1 MDPLSISTAIIT
13 CMGATAALANTIQKL
28 HRLRKAPKEIACLE
42 DEIVAVNKHVEHV
55 GDLLR
60 APSHCRPAI
69 IKDLSL
75 QPAIEAARTKVE
87 QVKSFLENKLL
98 KDNSAELKKSAW
110 LKWQSEF
117 GRLKQDLRDVRIDL
131 GFCINLSSASMV
143 HQNEM
148 QLEKIIVDGKEM
160 HTRHHEALKALQEEI
175 AQQRPA
181 LAAEL
186 ALQLTSF
193 QAALVSSLQGT
204 PQIGRRYS
212 EQSTPL
218 DLDSPPERPNLRGR
232 SWSTGNAAL
241 SSDHT
246 IDLSQKVSLFCQKTI
261 TFMPG
266 DPFEDKSETPTKQA
280 SVALQLSKRQPGRCR
295 AFCGC
300 QCHHATKFKTPSALR
315 MLTGQLLVD
324 YAGTSFTPPCN
335 EHACAQRQKATMR
348 IQYQFPVWSYI
359 QGILTLVSTSNG
371 ARGPEKILRLSR
383 LRPGLHE
390 IFIQVQAGDN
400 RRLAQMFSNGEASP
414 FDATDTGWT
423 PLHLAL
429 TAGQLHTAK
438 FLKDAGA
445 DLNAESLRRETPFDI
460 AWNRIMSGYLD
471 AASELTLREVFN
483 DTYQLDAREFTNLH
497 KIVLGLSGR
506 DLLEELQTSTANID
520 RRDSTGY
527 TPLAWAAAR
536 GDSISVQLLLEYGA
550 SATLANN
557 LAQQP
562 IHLAAQTGNVE
573 TVRILAQAGADIN
586 AAMPETKMTP
596 LHYAAESQDDKDH
609 ILGMVDLGACVDGR
623 DYCGWTPLHW
633 ACWRGYSD
641 SLTGLLK
648 AWADVRAKTTDGNA
662 AVMLAV
668 TNNSFSCIPTLI
680 EAGANC
686 AVVKPN
692 GWSVLHYAAIGG
704 KPCTLRALAKGDLT
718 GSDMYDLH
726 TADSKQTVSDMLSAR
741 LSALE
746 TQGDDKLE
754 ELHEIQDAW
763 TLIMDKVSPSRVSTR
778 RGSISSI
785 ASIDDDCAFVDAC
798 SDWSQLEMGSNVVA
812 AAA

>member
-13 CMGATAALANTIQKL
+13 CIGATAALANTIQKL
-28 HRLRKAPKEIACLE
+28 HRLRKAPKDITSLE
-42 DEIVAVNKHVEHV
+42 DEILAVNKHVEHV
-55 GDLLR
+55 GNILR
-60 APSHCRPAI
+60 ASSNCRPAI
-69 IKDLSL
+69 VKDSSL
-75 QPAIEAARTKVE
+75 EPAIEAARTKVE
-87 QVKSFLENKLL
+87 QVKQFLENKLL
-98 KDNSAELKKSAW
+98 KDNSTELKKSAW

-117 GRLKQDLRDVRIDL
+117 GRLKQDLRDVRIEL
-131 GFCINLSSASMV
+131 GFCINLFSASIV
-143 HQNEM
+143 HQNDV
-148 QLEKIIVDGKEM
+148 QLEKFIVDGKEM
-160 HTRHHEALKALQEEI
+160 HTRHHEALETLQQEI
-175 AQQRPA
+175 VRQRPA

-186 ALQLTSF
+186 ALQLASF
-193 QAALVSSLQGT
+193 QGALVSSMQSAT
-204 PQIGRRYS
+204 QTGRRNS
-212 EQSTPL
+212 EQCAPFDHDNS
-218 DLDSPPERPNLRGR
+218 ERPELRGR
-232 SWSTGNAAL
+232 SRSTGNAVP
-241 SSDHT
+241 SRDHT
-246 IDLSQKVSLFCQKTI
+246 IDVSQELSLFRQKMT
-261 TFMPG
+261 TSMPG
-266 DPFEDKSETPTKQA
+266 DPIEDKSEPPTKQA

-300 QCHHATKFKTPSALR
+300 QCHHATKFQTPGALR
-315 MLTGQLLVD
+315 MLTGQLLID

-359 QGILTLVSTSNG
+359 QGILTLVSISNG
-371 ARGPEKILRLSR
+371 ARGPEKIIRFSR

-460 AWNRIMSGYLD
+460 AWNRIMSGYLN
-471 AASELTLREVFN
+471 AASELILREVFN
-483 DTYQLDAREFTNLH
+483 DTDQLDAREFTNLH

-506 DLLEELQTSTANID
+506 DLLEELRISTANINA
-520 RRDSTGY
+520 RDSTGY

-536 GDSISVQLLLEYGA
+536 GDSVSVSLLLDHGA
-550 SATLANN
+550 SITLSNN
-557 LAQQP
+557 LTQQP

-573 TVRILAQAGADIN
+573 TVRVLVQAGANIN

-596 LHYAAESQDDKDH
+596 LHYAAESQDDKEH
-609 ILGMVDLGACVDGR
+609 ILGLIDLGAFVDAR

-633 ACWRGYSD
+633 TCWRGYSD
-641 SLTGLLK
+641 SLKGLLQ
-648 AWADVRAKTTDGNA
+648 AGADVRAKTADGNA

-668 TNNSFSCIPTLI
+668 TNNSFNCIPSLL
-680 EAGANC
+680 EAGADC

-704 KPCTLRALAKGDLT
+704 KPSTLRALAEGDLS
-718 GSDMYDLH
+718 GSDIYDLH
-726 TADSKQTVSDMLSAR
+726 TADSKQSVSDILSAR

-763 TLIMDKVSPSRVSTR
+763 TAIMAKVGSSLAPTR
-778 RGSISSI
+778 RGSISSL
-785 ASIDDDCAFVDAC
+785 ASIDDECVFVDAC
-798 SDWSQLEMGSNVVA
+798 SEWSQIEIGSNVVA